1 MIFFNLQ
8 FLHNFL
14 EVIIVE
20 RVLHA
25 RIPKKELLIGLKTVD
40 QCCLHNVGCQVDGP
54 DLRGR
59 YSLVAVLDVFDET

>member
-1 MIFFNLQ
+1 M
-8 FLHNFL
+8 
-14 EVIIVE
+14 VE

-25 RIPKKELLIGLKTVD
+25 RIPKEELLIGLETVD
-40 QCCLHNVGCQVDGP
+40 QCCFHDVGCQIDGP